1 MASRA
6 QLNRPRGLPGWYD
19 PARLRVLAAL
29 MAAGPHHIIDA
40 ATFTEAAA
48 IDDRFILHH
57 RNLMVTEGLIEVAT
71 PNRVDL
77 ADWYAKITAKGRMLA
92 GTAA

>member
-19 PARLRVLAAL
+19 AARLRVLAAL
-29 MAAGPHHIIDA
+29 IAAPPHYIIDA

-48 IDDRFILHH
+48 LDARFILHC

-77 ADWYAKITAKGRMLA
+77 AAWYAKITPRGRMLA
-92 GTAA
+92 SAA